1 MLTSLF
7 YIYDIFLCMS
17 SKDVNKRLYKI
28 NRLFRKPSLIHDT
41 KLSVDLSPVAD
52 GTRPFLCSF
61 KCCKVQLFKQCRI
74 AWKYAS
80 LTVKPAVCGVQAF
93 NGIGCVNDLPD
104 IR

>member
-17 SKDVNKRLYKI
+17 SKDVNKCLYKI

-61 KCCKVQLFKQCRI
+61 KCCKVQRFKQCRI

-93 NGIGCVNDLPD
+93 N
-104 IR
+104 